1 MTPSAKRGYSR
12 MDDELGRNDFS
23 EEEDEIL
30 KKMRLP
36 PKPMPKDY

>member
-23 EEEDEIL
+23 EEEDEIM